1 MKTISRGDWAID
13 ILTCCRFEQSETSA
27 GSCILTLIW
36 TDPKVVGVFRARL
49 TGKVLVRG
57 ARSKWNRLQPGQGA
71 AELLRPRPA
80 FRKMQG
86 QPACRAGEPSGDR
99 EEPPPEGLGG
109 HHLLTRTDARCPAG
123 QVCAITWTAS
133 QAALAAKRQGCGI
146 GVPWASWRIPAWADS
161 HNDYCTKLPQYHYTR
176 YTPSSAAGLS
186 LILRMDRSTPAM
198 IRLLTRGDQ
207 LVDPLSGVQ
216 RRPVRHPAQSVG
228 QLDQR
233 IRRPGRLR
241 EYHPRWARGT
251 GCTHSRRQRSGV
263 PPGSRHPSR
272 SS

>member
-1 MKTISRGDWAID
+1 MAGRG
-13 ILTCCRFEQSETSA
+13 
-27 GSCILTLIW
+27 
-36 TDPKVVGVFRARL
+36 L
-49 TGKVLVRG
+49 TGARG
-57 ARSKWNRLQPGQGA
+57 AAPAKRCGIAGPTWPPLKTSTPCRLVPPS
-71 AELLRPRPA
+71 EPTSV
-80 FRKMQG
+80 
-86 QPACRAGEPSGDR
+86 RAHP
-99 EEPPPEGLGG
+99 LGG
-109 HHLLTRTDARCPAG
+109 SSAQATCTGVSCDPRFLGDGCPARS
-123 QVCAITWTAS
+123 AS
-133 QAALAAKRQGCGI
+133 R
-146 GVPWASWRIPAWADS
+146 
-161 HNDYCTKLPQYHYTR
+161 NEYCTKRPQYHYTR

-186 LILRMDRSTPAM
+186 LILRMDRSTSAM

>member
-1 MKTISRGDWAID
+1 MRWARSALRGLGWRELAGTVRWPDGGSVAD
-13 ILTCCRFEQSETSA
+13 GRRQA
-27 GSCILTLIW
+27 GS
-36 TDPKVVGVFRARL
+36 GRARNRARARL
-49 TGKVLVRG
+49 NWVSQGQRWGRCKVSWRAERVSRPAMEKKRRRRVLVVT
-57 ARSKWNRLQPGQGA
+57 SCS
-71 AELLRPRPA
+71 PRPSRVVQRGGYAPSPRRPARRRWRRNGKAAGSA
-80 FRKMQG
+80 FLG
-86 QPACRAGEPSGDR
+86 HPGES
-99 EEPPPEGLGG
+99 
-109 HHLLTRTDARCPAG
+109 H
-123 QVCAITWTAS
+123 V
-133 QAALAAKRQGCGI
+133 
-146 GVPWASWRIPAWADS
+146 WADS
-161 HNDYCTKLPQYHYTR
+161 RNDNCTKRPQYHYTR

-186 LILRMDRSTPAM
+186 LILRMDRSTSAM

>member
-1 MKTISRGDWAID
+1 MREERGREA
-13 ILTCCRFEQSETSA
+13 L
-27 GSCILTLIW
+27 G
-36 TDPKVVGVFRARL
+36 
-49 TGKVLVRG
+49 RG
-57 ARSKWNRLQPGQGA
+57 AVRYQNGPRQAECQVRYGGDGMRRDGRGLDGGSDDLGGGRCGVSVIGVGQNGA
-71 AELLRPRPA
+71 AKFAIRRAAAVPA
-80 FRKMQG
+80 
-86 QPACRAGEPSGDR
+86 
-99 EEPPPEGLGG
+99 
-109 HHLLTRTDARCPAG
+109 RTD
-123 QVCAITWTAS
+123 
-133 QAALAAKRQGCGI
+133 L
-146 GVPWASWRIPAWADS
+146 
-161 HNDYCTKLPQYHYTR
+161 HNDPCTKRPQYHYTR

-186 LILRMDRSTPAM
+186 LILRMDRSTSAM

>member
-1 MKTISRGDWAID
+1 MSRPAREKKRR
-13 ILTCCRFEQSETSA
+13 LRVLVVTTCSPRPIRAVQ
-27 GSCILTLIW
+27 
-36 TDPKVVGVFRARL
+36 RARL
-49 TGKVLVRG
+49 
-57 ARSKWNRLQPGQGA
+57 
-71 AELLRPRPA
+71 
-80 FRKMQG
+80 
-86 QPACRAGEPSGDR
+86 
-99 EEPPPEGLGG
+99 
-109 HHLLTRTDARCPAG
+109 
-123 QVCAITWTAS
+123 CAITWTAS
-133 QAALAAKRQGCGI
+133 QAPLAAKRQGCGI
-146 GVPWASWRIPAWADS
+146 GVPWASWRIPVWAGS
-161 HNDYCTKLPQYHYTR
+161 HNDYCTKRPQYHYTR

-186 LILRMDRSTPAM
+186 LILRMDRSTSAM

>member
-1 MKTISRGDWAID
+1 MQGGRRAERVSRPAIEKNRRRRV
-13 ILTCCRFEQSETSA
+13 LLVA
-27 GSCILTLIW
+27 SC
-36 TDPKVVGVFRARL
+36 
-49 TGKVLVRG
+49 
-57 ARSKWNRLQPGQGA
+57 S
-71 AELLRPRPA
+71 PRP
-80 FRKMQG
+80 M
-86 QPACRAGEPSGDR
+86 RAVQRSR
-99 EEPPPEGLGG
+99 L
-109 HHLLTRTDARCPAG
+109 
-123 QVCAITWTAS
+123 CAITWIAS
-133 QAALAAKRQGCGI
+133 QAALAAKPQGCGI

-161 HNDYCTKLPQYHYTR
+161 HNDNCTKRPQYHYTR

-186 LILRMDRSTPAM
+186 LILRMDRSTSAM

-216 RRPVRHPAQSVG
+216 RRPVRHTAQSVG

>member
-1 MKTISRGDWAID
+1 MSQRRPNVWE
-13 ILTCCRFEQSETSA
+13 L
-27 GSCILTLIW
+27 
-36 TDPKVVGVFRARL
+36 VVNLGREV
-49 TGKVLVRG
+49 
-57 ARSKWNRLQPGQGA
+57 
-71 AELLRPRPA
+71 RPA
-80 FRKMQG
+80 LRSI
-86 QPACRAGEPSGDR
+86 PARAGEP
-99 EEPPPEGLGG
+99 GG
-109 HHLLTRTDARCPAG
+109 TPGQFARAR
-123 QVCAITWTAS
+123 S
-133 QAALAAKRQGCGI
+133 
-146 GVPWASWRIPAWADS
+146 IPAYS
-161 HNDYCTKLPQYHYTR
+161 GSRNDYCTKRPQYHYTR

-186 LILRMDRSTPAM
+186 LILRMDRSTSAM

>member
-1 MKTISRGDWAID
+1 MPSVEGGHDGIRIMNEVMARFADEASTGSVTQSAIGSGKIRPAKSANEPATGIPARGD
-13 ILTCCRFEQSETSA
+13 
-27 GSCILTLIW
+27 
-36 TDPKVVGVFRARL
+36 
-49 TGKVLVRG
+49 
-57 ARSKWNRLQPGQGA
+57 
-71 AELLRPRPA
+71 LR
-80 FRKMQG
+80 
-86 QPACRAGEPSGDR
+86 
-99 EEPPPEGLGG
+99 
-109 HHLLTRTDARCPAG
+109 
-123 QVCAITWTAS
+123 
-133 QAALAAKRQGCGI
+133 
-146 GVPWASWRIPAWADS
+146 
-161 HNDYCTKLPQYHYTR
+161 NDNCTKRPQYHYIR

-186 LILRMDRSTPAM
+186 LILRMDRSTSAM

>member
-1 MKTISRGDWAID
+1 MANGADHPLAGRSGGGFSRQVD
-13 ILTCCRFEQSETSA
+13 TPRA
-27 GSCILTLIW
+27 GRRCSPPAGRIW
-36 TDPKVVGVFRARL
+36 CPN
-49 TGKVLVRG
+49 LV
-57 ARSKWNRLQPGQGA
+57 P
-71 AELLRPRPA
+71 LLRRGVSIADRMDGILVGTIGLRFPSRRRCGCEAWRRMAGNLAAISAIRPVKIRTAEIAIGPVATRPA
-80 FRKMQG
+80 
-86 QPACRAGEPSGDR
+86 
-99 EEPPPEGLGG
+99 
-109 HHLLTRTDARCPAG
+109 RTDLR
-123 QVCAITWTAS
+123 
-133 QAALAAKRQGCGI
+133 
-146 GVPWASWRIPAWADS
+146 
-161 HNDYCTKLPQYHYTR
+161 NDPCTKRPQYHYTR

-186 LILRMDRSTPAM
+186 LILRMDRSTSAM